1 MSIKLL
7 PPEIY
12 NKIAAGEVVE
22 NPASVVKE
30 LVENSIDA
38 NATHIRIT
46 IKASG
51 KREITVSDNGDGIR
65 PDEIDLAFS
74 KHATSKISDVDDL
87 EQIHTLG
94 FRGEALSSIASVS
107 KVTLITCVED
117 ADAAIQVCM
126 ENGRVLERKDAA
138 RSRGTTIT
146 VENLF
151 ENVPARLKFLKQD
164 ATELKYVKQI
174 LFKILL
180 ANPQLQMELVVDDNT
195 AFRYTSVNN
204 HYERIVQVYGD
215 DFQEVLLDARGRTDN
230 MTLQAWVS
238 KPQFGKAN
246 RNYQYFFINHRA
258 VDVNFFLPL
267 LRNAYSGFMTAEKHA
282 IAFIYLTADPAE
294 VDVNVHPAKREVRFK
309 NQSLVYDLIYQ
320 ALRKSLMTTESVT
333 NVRPITLS
341 NPFKEDGNAE
351 QLDKAIRESSEQ
363 RRENIKASIS
373 DFLQRN
379 DSSGKLFQ
387 DTSTAFDIVR
397 KEIDL
402 SGKQRAQTGQ
412 APANTL
418 MLNLFSEKTVVLG
431 QLFNTY
437 ILIESG
443 DDLFLVDQHAGHERV
458 IFERLKRETLAS
470 KVSSQHLLIPF
481 QVQVDPA
488 VWETVKASLDILQNI
503 GYEVED
509 FGQNTLIVR
518 AVPSYLRKA
527 NDKEMVKDLVDLIAS
542 EENRKIG
549 KETLLDKMLDAV
561 ACRAAIKAGDRQ
573 TREEMESLL
582 GQLAELDNAINCP
595 HGRPFLIKVEK
606 SEIEKWF
613 MRRV

>member
-1 MSIKLL
+1 VSIKLL

-51 KREITVSDNGDGIR
+51 KKEITVSDNGDGIN
-65 PDEIDLAFS
+65 PDEIELAFS
-74 KHATSKISDVDDL
+74 KHATSKITDVDDL

-107 KVTLITCVED
+107 KVTLLTCVEN
-117 ADAAIQVCM
+117 APAAVQVCL
-126 ENGRVLERKDAA
+126 ENGRVLEKKEAA

-146 VENLF
+146 VERLF

-215 DFQEVLLDARGRTDN
+215 DFQEILMEARGQTDN
-230 MTLQAWVS
+230 MTLQAWIS

-246 RNYQYFFINHRA
+246 RNYQFFFINHRA

-320 ALRKSLMTTESVT
+320 ALRKSLTATESVT

-341 NPFKEDGNAE
+341 NPFRENGSVE
-351 QLDKAIRESSEQ
+351 ELDNAIRQSAEQ

-373 DFLQRN
+373 DFLQRHN
-379 DSSGKLFQ
+379 AEEKLFQ
-387 DTSTAFDIVR
+387 DSSPAYDIGR

-402 SGKQRAQTGQ
+402 TGKQMKQSGQ
-412 APANTL
+412 PPANAL
-418 MLNLFSEKTVVLG
+418 LLNLLSEKAVVLG
-431 QLFNTY
+431 QVFNTY
-437 ILIESG
+437 ILVESG
-443 DDLFLVDQHAGHERV
+443 ENLFLIDQHAGHERV
-458 IFERLKRETLAS
+458 IFERLKRETLSS

-481 QVQVDPA
+481 QVQVDPS
-488 VWETVKASLDILQNI
+488 VWDTIKASLDILQNI

-518 AVPSYLRKA
+518 AVPAYLRKA
-527 NDKEMVKDLVDLIAS
+527 NDKEMVKDLIDLIAS
-542 EENRKIG
+542 EENRKLG
-549 KETLLDKMLDAV
+549 KEILLDRMLDAV

-573 TREEMESLL
+573 TREEMEALIN
-582 GQLAELDNAINCP
+582 QLAELDNTLNCP
-595 HGRPFLIKVEK
+595 HGRPFLVKVEK
-606 SEIEKWF
+606 SEMEKWF